1 MALELGYKASR
12 DKGLSE
18 ANLLTAAMAALRG
31 EQPGSAK
38 ALDVAQLCATL
49 HTNNLILFMTFLETS
64 SLENYHEFEV
74 SRYKTFSKCSTH
86 GYYIWGKYC
95 IFKHRIRGSF
105 RDLKF
110 PRKSGKG

>member
-38 ALDVAQLCATL
+38 ALDVAQLCAAL
-49 HTNNLILFMTFLETS
+49 HTNRLLRSRRSVAGPLSVSPAGPRRKQISRLS
-64 SLENYHEFEV
+64 SMRQHAVPAHGRSADEV
-74 SRYKTFSKCSTH
+74 GT
-86 GYYIWGKYC
+86 
-95 IFKHRIRGSF
+95 
-105 RDLKF
+105 
-110 PRKSGKG
+110 